1 MAPAAVTLPHAERAD
16 IHKSCK
22 SIETLL
28 NVLNEYC
35 EATGRLVAL
44 QKKLA
49 KALRDTAG
57 IKVTG
62 DIPGANEVLL
72 STCLVSNRRVCSSA
86 NAMNASAHIFE
97 ALSDVDSKF
106 AKIVDKEYDLISAEV
121 KKWFKKLA
129 VWPQVRYLNGVSLT
143 SLGLERGEAS

>member
-1 MAPAAVTLPHAERAD
+1 MPSATNTLPHAERAD

-28 NVLNEYC
+28 NALNEYC
-35 EATGRLVAL
+35 EAAGAVVAL

-62 DIPGANEVLL
+62 EIPGSNEV
-72 STCLVSNRRVCSSA
+72 
-86 NAMNASAHIFE
+86 
-97 ALSDVDSKF
+97 
-106 AKIVDKEYDLISAEV
+106 
-121 KKWFKKLA
+121 
-129 VWPQVRYLNGVSLT
+129 
-143 SLGLERGEAS
+143 

>member
-1 MAPAAVTLPHAERAD
+1 MASATNTLPHAERAD

-35 EATGRLVAL
+35 EAAGAVVAL

-49 KALRDTAG
+49 KALRETAG
-57 IKVTG
+57 IKVTRE
-62 DIPGANEVLL
+62 IPGANEVYLW
-72 STCLVSNRRVCSSA
+72 TCSVSNRHAYSA
-86 NAMNASAHIFE
+86 NAMNASANIFE

-106 AKIVDKEYDLISAEV
+106 TKIADKEYDSISAEV

-129 VWPQVRYLNGVSLT
+129 V
-143 SLGLERGEAS
+143 

>member
-1 MAPAAVTLPHAERAD
+1 MPSATNTLPHAERAD

-35 EATGRLVAL
+35 EAAGAVVAL

-62 DIPGANEVLL
+62 EIPG
-72 STCLVSNRRVCSSA
+72 S
-86 NAMNASAHIFE
+86 
-97 ALSDVDSKF
+97 
-106 AKIVDKEYDLISAEV
+106 
-121 KKWFKKLA
+121 
-129 VWPQVRYLNGVSLT
+129 NGVYLT
-143 SLGLERGEAS
+143 ACSVFNR